1 MSSQP
6 FVDFAYPEDEDA
18 RGVVELG
25 LSEAVLAAIDREAD
39 AVRRSLGPRIGDCLL
54 ACTVW
59 HAALAACGQTRIV
72 VGGFGQ
78 HVDTEPRTPADRLS
92 GYRTDDDGIVTHWW
106 LMFGPDG
113 LLFDPT
119 AHQFDNRGGISL
131 SRYRVDG
138 TSLQEWRGRW
148 SELALRFPSA
158 PELHEKGDSRLA
170 RILRSG

>member
-1 MSSQP
+1 MSSLL
-6 FVDFAYPEDEDA
+6 FVDFAYPGDEVM
-18 RGVVELG
+18 RGVIQRG
-25 LSEAVLAAIDREAD
+25 LDLAVVAAINREAD
-39 AVRRSLGPRIGDCLL
+39 AVWRSLGPRIDDCLL
-54 ACTVW
+54 ACAVW
-59 HAALAACGQTRIV
+59 HAALRASDQTRIV
-72 VGGFGQ
+72 AGGFGQ

-92 GYRTDDDGIVTHWW
+92 GYRTNDDGIVTHWW

-138 TSLQEWRGRW
+138 TSLQQWRGRW

-158 PELHEKGDSRLA
+158 PELHEKGSSRLA